1 VPATISNFLRNAAI
15 AHGNMDAQDYRTAG
29 RDIRAL
35 ASKMKCTETQEALH
49 LLADAYE
56 VLAGYVKATSALS
69 GADDGLA
76 EGREA
81 GPTVVAGAGETSPS
95 TR

>member
-1 VPATISNFLRNAAI
+1 MNA
-15 AHGNMDAQDYRTAG
+15 DDYRAAS

-35 ASKMKCTETQEALH
+35 ASTMTCTETQKALH

-56 VLAGYVKATSALS
+56 VLAEYVQATSTLTS
-69 GADDGLA
+69 ADDGSV
-76 EGREA
+76 ERKEP
-81 GPTVVAGAGETSPS
+81 GPTMVAGAGETSPS